1 MLNTRYSLAVLLFL
15 TAGCTGCTPP
25 PSSEESIN
33 NKPSNYMNENTH
45 SVDGHLFIGPQP
57 GANDLQNIKTEGIQR
72 VISFRTPEE
81 IAELKFSQATQL
93 AELGIDYVEIPVGG
107 SQYPYSPA
115 QLERLS
121 EVLKKDGKVLLHCR
135 SGYRASVI
143 TVAYLIEVQ
152 GMPIDE
158 AVSHAEGWWPLEL
171 EKVLGEP
178 LSLGRH
184 SD

>member
-15 TAGCTGCTPP
+15 TAACTGCTPP
-25 PSSEESIN
+25 PSSEESVN
-33 NKPSNYMNENTH
+33 NTPSNYMSEKTH

-57 GANDLQNIKTEGIQR
+57 VANDLQNIKTEGIQR

-81 IAELKFSQATQL
+81 IAELKFSQATLL

-121 EVLKKDGKVLLHCR
+121 EVLQKDGKVLLHCR

-171 EKVLGEP
+171 EKVLDEP

>member
-1 MLNTRYSLAVLLFL
+1 MLNTRYSLAILVFFA
-15 TAGCTGCTPP
+15 TACTPP
-25 PSSEESIN
+25 PSSEDSIDN
-33 NKPSNYMNENTH
+33 APSDYMSENTH
-45 SVDGHLFIGPQP
+45 SVDGRLFIGPQP

-115 QLERLS
+115 QLDQLS

-171 EKVLGEP
+171 EKVLGEQ

>member
-1 MLNTRYSLAVLLFL
+1 
-15 TAGCTGCTPP
+15 
-25 PSSEESIN
+25 
-33 NKPSNYMNENTH
+33 
-45 SVDGHLFIGPQP
+45 
-57 GANDLQNIKTEGIQR
+57 
-72 VISFRTPEE
+72 
-81 IAELKFSQATQL
+81 
-93 AELGIDYVEIPVGG
+93 
-107 SQYPYSPA
+107 
-115 QLERLS
+115 
-121 EVLKKDGKVLLHCR
+121 VLKKDGKVLLHCR